1 MNYKQV
7 IIVRQDLKMPK
18 GKTAVQCSHASVES
32 VLKSNKSIVEAWQ
45 SQGMPKI
52 IAKVQNLRELLE
64 LKKSALRQKLVA
76 SLITDSGRTFFK
88 EPTITCLS
96 VGPDEEEKIDKVTSH
111 LKIL

>member
-7 IIVRQDLKMPK
+7 IIVRKDLKMPA
-18 GKTAVQCSHASVES
+18 GKTAAQCSHASVES
-32 VLKSNKSIVEAWQ
+32 VLKSSKDIIEKWQ
-45 SQGMPKI
+45 LQGMPKI

-64 LKKSALRQKLVA
+64 LKKAALRQKLVA

-88 EPTITCLS
+88 EPTITCLAI
-96 VGPDEEEKIDKVTSH
+96 GPDLEEKIDKITGH